1 MSDASDRLLYVLSAR
16 REMAWAAFKQIFDQ
30 LYVGKTGTIEDS
42 RFQRGET
49 LRALSNLAHCEF
61 EFGRNASRVY
71 VLPPALLRLPQAG
84 LPQVILAGARSP
96 ETITE
101 VKRVC
106 AEHSCLT
113 EITEQIGGACFT
125 PLRVMIQSET
135 IPALENVA
143 RALGIAFESTPPAW
157 SLANASGSL
166 KELRDSLEWRLED
179 ELNWPRREF
188 DPKNLQFY
196 NFVGT
201 AADLRLIR
209 YTDPKRSINR
219 HLLRDNGRA
228 AEIDC
233 DWGRYAVLSHLGINV
248 LVYDEKQFILGIPAS
263 MPLPVLLARA
273 LGLCS
278 GRIARRLASASVAWA
293 TLETR
298 AINLFT
304 SIPPPIA
311 DLVASRIGQTLVPR
325 PI

>member
-1 MSDASDRLLYVLSAR
+1 MSDASDQLLYVLSAR
-16 REMAWAAFKQIFDQ
+16 REMAWAAYKQIFDQ
-30 LYVGKTGTIEDS
+30 LYVAKTGSIDDS

-61 EFGRNASRVY
+61 EFARDASRVY
-71 VLPPALLRLPQAG
+71 VLPPAVLRLPQAG
-84 LPQVILAGARSP
+84 LPHAILAGARSP
-96 ETITE
+96 ETIAE

-106 AEHSCLT
+106 AEHSCVT
-113 EITEQIGGACFT
+113 EITEQPAGACFT
-125 PLRVMIQSET
+125 PLRVMIRSET
-135 IPALENVA
+135 IAALEKVA
-143 RALGIAFESTPPAW
+143 RSLGIGFEPTPSAW

-166 KELRDSLEWRLED
+166 KELSDSLEWRSED
-179 ELNWPRREF
+179 ELNWPRRQF

-196 NFVGT
+196 TFVE
-201 AADLRLIR
+201 ASADLRLIR
-209 YTDPKRSINR
+209 YTDPKRSVNR
-219 HLLRDNGRA
+219 HLLRENGRA

-233 DWGRYAVLSHLGINV
+233 DWGRYVVLSHLGINV
-248 LVYDEKQFILGIPAS
+248 LVYDERQFILGVPAS

-278 GRIARRLASASVAWA
+278 GKIARRLPSASVTWP

-304 SIPPPIA
+304 SVPPPIA
-311 DLVASRIGQTLVPR
+311 DLVASRVGQTLIPC